1 MQQSLGNGRPTAAP
15 SGGRGATSVTSFG
28 LLDDVRRQLGHALD
42 LTGLGPVE
50 APFRVAAK
58 WPGAQLRSYH
68 PRTGAAGPVLLL
80 LPAPIKRAYI
90 WDLLPQVSVVRHCLS
105 RGLRVF
111 LLEWLDPA
119 PSEDA
124 FGLADYADRLPLAAL
139 DVISAE
145 TGCAAALLAGHS
157 LGGTLAAIFASLRPE
172 RVGGLV
178 LIEAPLAFG
187 ASEAGPLARGI
198 DAMPHARELRALA
211 GSPVPGSFLGF
222 LAISALPQ
230 TFLLQRWSD
239 LAASL
244 ADPLATAVHVRV
256 ERWTLDELAMP
267 GALFEDVF
275 EQLYREDRFRAGT
288 LEVSEDR
295 LTGATR
301 LQCPVLAVVNTSGQV
316 VPPTSLVAVLG
327 AIPEL
332 RLRTLYYEGGRGSA
346 LDHVGPLVAPLAHEV
361 HWPQIVE
368 WVGQCWSES

>member
-1 MQQSLGNGRPTAAP
+1 MQQSFGNGRPTAAP

-42 LTGLGPVE
+42 FTGLGPVE

-139 DVISAE
+139 DVISEE
-145 TGCAAALLAGHS
+145 TGSAAALLAGHS

-172 RVGGLV
+172 RVRGLV

-187 ASEAGPLARGI
+187 VSEAGLLARGI
-198 DAMPHARELRALA
+198 EAMPHARELRAFA

-239 LAASL
+239 LGASL

-267 GALFEDVF
+267 GALFEEVF
-275 EQLYREDRFRAGT
+275 ERLYREDRFRAGT
-288 LEVSEDR
+288 LEVSGGR
-295 LTGATR
+295 LTGTAR
-301 LQCPVLAVVNTSGQV
+301 LQCPVLTVMNSSGQV
-316 VPPTSLVAVLG
+316 VPPSAMLAALDTAPG
-327 AIPEL
+327 L
-332 RLRTLYYEGGRGSA
+332 RLRTLYYDGGHGAA
-346 LDHVGPLVAPLAHEV
+346 LEHVGPLVTPVAHQV
-361 HWPQIVE
+361 HWPQILDWLE
-368 WVGQCWSES
+368 HCWSES